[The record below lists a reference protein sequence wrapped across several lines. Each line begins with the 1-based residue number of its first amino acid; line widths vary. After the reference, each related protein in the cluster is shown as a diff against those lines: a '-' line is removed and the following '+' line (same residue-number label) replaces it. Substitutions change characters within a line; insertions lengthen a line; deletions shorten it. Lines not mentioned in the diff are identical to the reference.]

1 MLHHLKHYQAILTVT
16 IIVFG
21 SLYLWIFK
29 SEISEMIFHPE
40 NAHCS
45 EAHMFQKI
53 TLDELIY
60 PIGQSEV
67 PQPQTLV
74 QRRTDV
80 LTVSPW
86 LAPIVWQETFDPKV
100 IDSIYQPLNIT
111 VATTVFAVGK
121 YIQLLKQ
128 FLESAE
134 KHYMLGYGVHYYVFT
149 DQMDKVPQVALA
161 SGRSLTVLPVPS
173 FSRWQE
179 ISLRRMEF
187 IRKAIEDHIRHEAHF
202 IFCTD
207 VDMVFESRFGAEAFG
222 ELVATI
228 HNGWY
233 LTGRNELPYERRTA
247 SQAYVPK
254 GQGDFYY
261 GGALYGGHV
270 DVVHRLTSTCEEQLS
285 IDKQKSIEAAWQ
297 EESHLNRYFILHK
310 PTKLLSPEYLWDKAK
325 GPEKWLRVVRFATV
339 LKNYKTLRPNV

>member
-1 MLHHLKHYQAILTVT
+1 MLLSLRTIVRSASGHNLKFIILPT
-16 IIVFG
+16 

-74 QRRTDV
+74 QR
-80 LTVSPW
+80 
-86 LAPIVWQETFDPKV
+86 
-100 IDSIYQPLNIT
+100 
-111 VATTVFAVGK
+111 